1 MGTERKKQ
9 QRAIESRKKL
19 LDSAYALF
27 AEKGYYNT
35 NTKEIVHFAGISIG
49 NFYNYY
55 RDKGDIYCALLEDYC
70 SNSCKAMKE
79 LLAQLATF
87 EDRAA
92 CKEFLLK
99 DLNSLLERFDGT
111 NRFFEDSVII
121 AKENTRV
128 QEIISRAEEDFIAMV
143 EMFLKRRYPE
153 VREDFYIRA
162 RMIYIITDRIANDIS
177 CIGNVQQKRKY
188 MDLFAEE
195 ILRYTFDLQVSN
207 QDFQEQ
213 TDIGK
218 A

>member
-1 MGTERKKQ
+1 MRFLRKRGITIPIRKKSS
-9 QRAIESRKKL
+9 ILPVFL
-19 LDSAYALF
+19 L
-27 AEKGYYNT
+27 
-35 NTKEIVHFAGISIG
+35 VISII
-49 NFYNYY
+49 YY

-79 LLAQLATF
+79 LLDQLATF

-153 VREDFYIRA
+153 VRGRFLYQSQDD
-162 RMIYIITDRIANDIS
+162 IYHYRQNS
-177 CIGNVQQKRKY
+177 
-188 MDLFAEE
+188 E
-195 ILRYTFDLQVSN
+195 
-207 QDFQEQ
+207 
-213 TDIGK
+213 
-218 A
+218 